1 MAQIVKANV
10 LDASLAPGAIPERK
24 VSAAGPGGISR
35 RRKDEG
41 ASAVR
46 SALENVP
53 GLGIEGNDPGSGLAV
68 GEDQPVAVDLR
79 PAQSEDLAPAAPGQ
93 KQQPDDIR
101 LLTAAVAGLPVEDP
115 MEPGDLLPGQKAR
128 ERLSPVPLHGPRRVG
143 VEVAALDREV
153 DDLREK
159 IERVI
164 GVAGGGPAEPVEPS
178 PDLGR
183 GNTVER
189 LRAEGREELA
199 VEHGSH
205 ALPGGRLV
213 SFEMGFLPR
222 ALDEIPKMA
231 ERHAWAL
238 WLLPVPPFAHV
249 HSRRAS
255 ATDFSDTGPRET
267 RRVRPPAASS
277 RT

>member
-1 MAQIVKANV
+1 MTEQPGDDRNRHAVHHRVTGMGMAQIVKANV
-10 LDASLAPGAIPERK
+10 LDARLAPGAIPEGK
-24 VSAAGPGGISR
+24 VAVAGPVGISR

-79 PAQSEDLAPAAPGQ
+79 PAQSEDLVPAAPGQ
-93 KQQPDDIR
+93 KQEPDDVR
-101 LLTAAVAGLPVEDP
+101 LLSTAVAGLPVQDL
-115 MEPGDLLPGQKAR
+115 MEPGDFLPGQETC
-128 ERLSPVPLHGPRRVG
+128 ERLSPVPLHGQSG
-143 VEVAALDREV
+143 VRIDVTAGDREV
-153 DDLREK
+153 HDLAEK

-164 GVAGGGPAEPVEPS
+164 GVAGGGPTEAVEPS

-189 LRAEGREELA
+189 LRAEGRQELA

-222 ALDEIPKMA
+222 ALDEIPK
-231 ERHAWAL
+231 
-238 WLLPVPPFAHV
+238 
-249 HSRRAS
+249 
-255 ATDFSDTGPRET
+255 
-267 RRVRPPAASS
+267 
-277 RT
+277 